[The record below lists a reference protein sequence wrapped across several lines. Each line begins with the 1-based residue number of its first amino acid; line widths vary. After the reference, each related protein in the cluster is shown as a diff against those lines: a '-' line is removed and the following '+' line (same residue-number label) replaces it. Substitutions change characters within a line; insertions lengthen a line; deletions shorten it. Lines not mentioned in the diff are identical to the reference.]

1 MQLCNPS
8 SIAKIFNNLIIG
20 EDSVLVGQFVKK
32 NIYYW
37 GICIEYHDSEGDW
50 HDYLVPEIEEFD
62 QLIESFQKIEK
73 NNFKG
78 KVSFSSSAIS
88 RECNFK
94 LSFKGLSISEMV
106 KVNSSM
112 FCYTFLIPSATGSIG
127 STSEISKRQFR
138 EFVTALKTA
147 RKICHSTDKNI
158 DIKNGS
164 IAWTHYNIRIFLVIS
179 LVILLLYYLIFL
191 L

>member
-37 GICIEYHDSEGDW
+37 GICIEYADSEGDW
-50 HDYLVPEIEEFD
+50 HDSLVPEIEEFD

-88 RECNFK
+88 QECNFK

-112 FCYTFLIPSATGSIG
+112 YFYSFLFFSAHGSIG
-127 STSEISKRQFR
+127 STIEISKQQFR

-147 RKICHSTDKNI
+147 RKICHSTDKNN
-158 DIKNGS
+158 DIKNAS
-164 IAWTHYNIRIFLVIS
+164 IAWTHYNIRIFLVIY
-179 LVILLLYYLIFL
+179 LVILILYYLIFL